1 MKELF
6 AESRYLKMAAAAIA
20 AVMVICA
27 IAGRFYAFGSGPS
40 EEELM
45 EIEKSGAKIAVPFDK
60 YREIASIKGA
70 GGAAAGKLK
79 DDVWE
84 IIDPGSGKNVEIQG
98 FAKFVGS
105 GGGFAFL
112 CSDDGESVI
121 VDAAKSL
128 NSGKP
133 VFFEEEKRY
142 DSAYYDGESG
152 VILVEESGMTRILSV
167 DGKELYRT
175 ADENAWL
182 IPGSKYV
189 QESAEQEDRY
199 LLRNIYTGEVGCRL
213 NENEYVRGYYAGH
226 FVVEVTENP
235 EDLLQSTHNYLLS
248 DSFVRPEG
256 IEDFAFY
263 SGDREYIYIY
273 QEDVSSAEKIIDK
286 TGQVAFE
293 IKEDEERGSFVG
305 ISNDQVIYTT
315 KEAGVMEYI
324 TIAGENKGAVS
335 KHRELC
341 MSAFEDGL
349 ATAGIRKGGN
359 AGRMSDA
366 IATESKNYI
375 FGFIDEE
382 FNHVTDFIFDWA
394 SEIEEGFAA
403 VKIGGQYALL
413 DLREV

>member
-6 AESRYLKMAAAAIA
+6 TESRYLKMAAAAIA

-112 CSDDGESVI
+112 CSDDGENVI
-121 VDAAKSL
+121 VDVAKSL

-167 DGKELYRT
+167 DGRSAAIHTQL
-175 ADENAWL
+175 
-182 IPGSKYV
+182 
-189 QESAEQEDRY
+189 SAERQ
-199 LLRNIYTGEVGCRL
+199 LC
-213 NENEYVRGYYAGH
+213 
-226 FVVEVTENP
+226 
-235 EDLLQSTHNYLLS
+235 
-248 DSFVRPEG
+248 
-256 IEDFAFY
+256 
-263 SGDREYIYIY
+263 
-273 QEDVSSAEKIIDK
+273 K
-286 TGQVAFE
+286 TG
-293 IKEDEERGSFVG
+293 
-305 ISNDQVIYTT
+305 
-315 KEAGVMEYI
+315 
-324 TIAGENKGAVS
+324 
-335 KHRELC
+335 
-341 MSAFEDGL
+341 
-349 ATAGIRKGGN
+349 GN
-359 AGRMSDA
+359 
-366 IATESKNYI
+366 
-375 FGFIDEE
+375 
-382 FNHVTDFIFDWA
+382 
-394 SEIEEGFAA
+394 
-403 VKIGGQYALL
+403 
-413 DLREV
+413 